1 MNISKNNYE
10 AYLLDYLE
18 GRLSKDEALLLQ
30 QFILENPALGNW
42 EELCGELPVLS
53 PSTMVFA
60 DKEQLLKQEIKP
72 CKKLNEANYND
83 FFISFHEGLLSA
95 NEQQELEAFLQLN
108 PFLRADFDLYKK
120 VYLKA
125 DEELKFIGKQKLL
138 RKAPVFT
145 IGFIRNISVAASL
158 LLLASIVWL
167 WLQPESKVVAPEI
180 VYEAPEIKKTETEEK
195 VHEIDDVKVFQPV
208 ANEQTAFKAVNT
220 TNQKIETSVNAPLE
234 ILPVLAFKEAKPINN
249 SEKSFELV
257 ETRPVTERLLLAAV
271 ISGEEMDNQVNDK
284 SAFGRIFDNTIR
296 KTLAALAPNKND
308 VDSSL
313 QPDIISGGFSFW
325 DLAQAGVKTYNTLT
339 DNEVQLVQ
347 ATDEQ
352 GRISGMRF
360 NSEKINFNRSF
371 DKKLE
376 N

>member
-18 GRLSKDEALLLQ
+18 GRLSNDEALLLQ

-42 EELCGELPVLS
+42 EEMCGELPVLS

-72 CKKLNEANYND
+72 FKKLNESNYND

-108 PFLRADFDLYKK
+108 PFLNADFDLYKK
-120 VYLKA
+120 VYLNV

-158 LLLASIVWL
+158 LLLASIAWL
-167 WLQPESKVVAPEI
+167 WLQPESKVISPEI
-180 VYEAPEIKKTETEEK
+180 VYVAPEVQKTVTEEK
-195 VHEIDDVKVFQPV
+195 AIEIDGIKVFQPNV
-208 ANEQTAFKAVNT
+208 AEQVAIEAGNAAD
-220 TNQKIETSVNAPLE
+220 QKNETSVYMPLE
-234 ILPVLAFKEAKPINN
+234 TLPVLAFKDAKPIKNY
-249 SEKSFELV
+249 EKSFGIV
-257 ETRPVTERLLLAAV
+257 ETRPVSDRLLLAAI
-271 ISGEEMDNQVNDK
+271 ISGEEMDDVAPNK
-284 SAFGRIFDNTIR
+284 SAFGRVFDNTVR
-296 KTLAALAPNKND
+296 KTLAAFSPNKDEDNTSVQAD
-308 VDSSL
+308 VF
-313 QPDIISGGFSFW
+313 SGGFSLW

-360 NSEKINFNRSF
+360 NSEKLNFNRSF